1 MTKQTILLVDDN
13 TELLEALGDEL
24 GEIYTVET
32 ATNGQLALEVLKKTD
47 IQVVVCDV
55 MMPVMDGFEFCRI
68 IKSNLE
74 YSHFPVI
81 LLTAR
86 NTLQSRIEGLELGAD
101 AYIEKPFSVEHLIVQ
116 IANLI
121 SNRNKLRSYFA
132 QSPLANIRSI
142 AHSESDE
149 VFLEKLSEVI
159 HNNID
164 DQLLDIDKLARLM
177 NTSRTSLFRKIKA
190 ISNLTPNELITI
202 TRLKKAAQLLVETN
216 YKIFEIAY
224 MLGFNSQTSFGRS
237 FYKQFNMAPTEYQ
250 KLKQRDGV

>member
-142 AHSESDE
+142 AHTESDE
-149 VFLEKLSEVI
+149 VFLEKLNEVI